1 MYAASKKSAPEA
13 TVPAE
18 TKVKFAIVRKSKVAK
33 RAAKAVSESE
43 DSFEKDE
50 ELQ

>member
-1 MYAASKKSAPEA
+1 MYAASKESAHEA
-13 TVPAE
+13 IVPAE

-33 RAAKAVSESE
+33 RAAKVVSESE

-50 ELQ
+50 KLQ